1 MPFPKARGKAAKAK
15 ESWCNWLRSYGIEN
29 FFDSMIYQVQGVQST
44 CKHCG
49 ETIYCDIVE
58 GGGCPDWGTKVP
70 NCVGLDFGCPDSPD
84 TNNEG
89 TGGHAPIKGKP

>member
-15 ESWCNWLRSYGIEN
+15 ESWCNWLRTYGIEA
-29 FFDSMIYQVQGVQST
+29 FYDSMIAQVQGAKGT
-44 CKHCG
+44 CKYCG

-58 GGGCPDWGTKVP
+58 GGGCPDWGID
-70 NCVGLDFGCPDSPD
+70 GDYGCPDSPD
-84 TNNEG
+84 TGPNG